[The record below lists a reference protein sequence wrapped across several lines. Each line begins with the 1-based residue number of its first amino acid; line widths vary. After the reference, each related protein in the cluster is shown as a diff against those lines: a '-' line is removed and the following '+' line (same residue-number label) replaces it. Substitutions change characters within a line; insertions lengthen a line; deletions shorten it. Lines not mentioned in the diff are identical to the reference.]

1 MQNEKNNLLKKKIH
15 HYPPLKV
22 IVLRP
27 CNVFRWQL
35 LRLHGCCSQIAKISL
50 ESVLLLIGYSMPTW
64 MSWKSGRI
72 SMILGRLDKL
82 DSENNSINS
91 NVNSN
96 SVYFIF
102 FSPSWSP
109 WWNLE
114 TTSQIYHKKLFLFK
128 ISLFKHLPNF
138 EDKNCSPSLLKL
150 SHYFSQISHYFA
162 NVSVYKDINLYRQQ
176 HFSLMQIKISLLKYG
191 KNKQWIIYTKAQG
204 GVLTRKLHF
213 RKKRPS
219 YRRSNA
225 WKKRGS

>member
-1 MQNEKNNLLKKKIH
+1 MNYTKYGKLASCTFFFKCKMRKIICSKKVH

-50 ESVLLLIGYSMPTW
+50 DSVSLLIGYSMPTW

-91 NVNSN
+91 SVNSN

-102 FSPSWSP
+102 FIPSWSH
-109 WWNLE
+109 WNLE
-114 TTSQIYHKKLFLFK
+114 TTS
-128 ISLFKHLPNF
+128 HL
-138 EDKNCSPSLLKL
+138 
-150 SHYFSQISHYFA
+150 
-162 NVSVYKDINLYRQQ
+162 QQ
-176 HFSLMQIKISLLKYG
+176 KMLVVF
-191 KNKQWIIYTKAQG
+191 
-204 GVLTRKLHF
+204 F
-213 RKKRPS
+213 
-219 YRRSNA
+219 
-225 WKKRGS
+225 

>member
-1 MQNEKNNLLKKKIH
+1 MFSVHVAKQAWCLFRVWKLKLFIFYTNFWTTQNMANLPVALSFSSEKWVKKSAQKRSL

-50 ESVLLLIGYSMPTW
+50 DSVLLLIGYSMPTW

-96 SVYFIF
+96 SVFFIF
-102 FSPSWSP
+102 FNPSWSY
-109 WWNLE
+109 WNLE
-114 TTSQIYHKKLFLFK
+114 TTSQIYHKQMFLF
-128 ISLFKHLPNF
+128 
-138 EDKNCSPSLLKL
+138 
-150 SHYFSQISHYFA
+150 
-162 NVSVYKDINLYRQQ
+162 
-176 HFSLMQIKISLLKYG
+176 
-191 KNKQWIIYTKAQG
+191 
-204 GVLTRKLHF
+204 
-213 RKKRPS
+213 
-219 YRRSNA
+219 
-225 WKKRGS
+225 